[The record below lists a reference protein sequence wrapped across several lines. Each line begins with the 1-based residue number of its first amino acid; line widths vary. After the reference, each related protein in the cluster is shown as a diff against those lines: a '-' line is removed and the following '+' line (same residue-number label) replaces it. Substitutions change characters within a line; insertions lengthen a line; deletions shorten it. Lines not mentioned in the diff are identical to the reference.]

1 MILKDSF
8 QQKFR
13 ISTQKLD
20 FEKKIMGC
28 FDTKKFNYYLANFY
42 SPNFID
48 QSTDLQKIWS
58 II

>member
-28 FDTKKFNYYLANFY
+28 FDTKKFKLLSKQFLFAQFY
-42 SPNFID
+42 R
-48 QSTDLQKIWS
+48 S
-58 II
+58 IN